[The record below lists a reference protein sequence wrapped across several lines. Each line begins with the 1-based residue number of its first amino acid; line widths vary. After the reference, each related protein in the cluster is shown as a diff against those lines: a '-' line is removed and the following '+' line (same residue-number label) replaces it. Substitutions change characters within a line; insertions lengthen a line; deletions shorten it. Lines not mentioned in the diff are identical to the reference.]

1 MKKKKGHLGLSN
13 SFHYT
18 LMVLPGYIWLFMF
31 SIVPMVG
38 IVMAFQDYNPSKGWF
53 GSPWVGMKWFKYL
66 TVIPDAKRA
75 LVNTLIIAIAKV
87 ILNIIIPLVF
97 ALLLNEVKNMK
108 FKKTVQTIVYLPH
121 FVSWV
126 ILANIIT
133 NILGANG
140 IFNTV
145 RSAFG
150 ATDTV
155 LPMTIP
161 GIFRQL
167 LIGTDVWK
175 EFGYNAV
182 IYLAALTGISPS
194 LYEAAAE
201 DGLVTVYPIGPNVKS
216 YNLIMGDS
224 AFWNSFWI
232 SIKRVVIGTVWTMVV
247 LIMMSYPLAKSKTE
261 YKPRNVLMW
270 ILVFCMLFNGGTIP
284 WFITVK
290 NYGMIDTMAALV
302 LAGSVPVFNVLL
314 MMNFFR
320 GIPGDLEEA
329 ARVDGAGPWRIL
341 WQIVVPCSKPVIAT
355 IVLFTSVGYWNEYFQ
370 GLVLMNK
377 ETNYPL
383 QTYIRQISVQIPVGV
398 TLTAEQYQQLAQNSN
413 KSLEAAKV
421 FIALVPMLIVYPF
434 LQKYF
439 VTGITLGAVKE

>member
-161 GIFRQL
+161 WHL
-167 LIGTDVWK
+167 PSVTDRNRCMERVRLQRS
-175 EFGYNAV
+175 
-182 IYLAALTGISPS
+182 YLSGSPDRHQPES
-194 LYEAAAE
+194 L
-201 DGLVTVYPIGPNVKS
+201 
-216 YNLIMGDS
+216 
-224 AFWNSFWI
+224 
-232 SIKRVVIGTVWTMVV
+232 
-247 LIMMSYPLAKSKTE
+247 
-261 YKPRNVLMW
+261 
-270 ILVFCMLFNGGTIP
+270 
-284 WFITVK
+284 
-290 NYGMIDTMAALV
+290 
-302 LAGSVPVFNVLL
+302 
-314 MMNFFR
+314 
-320 GIPGDLEEA
+320 
-329 ARVDGAGPWRIL
+329 
-341 WQIVVPCSKPVIAT
+341 
-355 IVLFTSVGYWNEYFQ
+355 
-370 GLVLMNK
+370 
-377 ETNYPL
+377 
-383 QTYIRQISVQIPVGV
+383 
-398 TLTAEQYQQLAQNSN
+398 
-413 KSLEAAKV
+413 
-421 FIALVPMLIVYPF
+421 
-434 LQKYF
+434 
-439 VTGITLGAVKE
+439 